1 MTSKKKVTAPKK
13 DSKPKE
19 SLKALQLTIGTI
31 AWEQEREDG
40 VLVVNGKKQK
50 GYAIYENK
58 AAYDFIYDLTKKES
72 VQNALTDLMSGDLRH
87 ADNMESEG
95 SENKGV
101 SYYNAKGQESDD
113 IDEFVGVGDTKVVD
127 VETPYGYGEVVLELS
142 DLTKIR
148 SDISKTGIEHEQC
161 FNYFKKDKNG
171 DIILTLLLSLLKVG
185 KDSKDSSV
193 KKRVAATQVYNDK
206 GYKFEKDKNYVEA
219 AKWYKKAAEQGHAD
233 AQLSLGDAYSN
244 GKGVPEDKEEA
255 VKWYRKAADQGHE
268 FAQFFLGSAY
278 DDGEGVPVDKKEAAK
293 WYKKSAIQGFSV
305 AQYCLGC
312 AYYAGEGVP
321 VDKEEGAKWHRKAA
335 DQGFDDSQSFLG
347 WAYENGE
354 GVPVNNQEALKWYK
368 LAAKQD
374 NKNAKKAVARLSGE
388 KDKPDSKKAAVKKK
402 GNKPKKSKKT

>member
-31 AWEQEREDG
+31 AWEHEREDG
-40 VLVVNGKKQK
+40 FLIIGGKKQK

-58 AAYDFIYDLTKKES
+58 ADYDFIYDLTKKES
-72 VQNALTDLMSGDLRH
+72 VQNALYDLQSGDLKN
-87 ADNMESEG
+87 ADDMESEG

-101 SYYNAKGQESDD
+101 CYYNAKGQEIDD
-113 IDEFVGVGDTKVVD
+113 IDDFVGVADTKVVD

-142 DLTKIR
+142 DSTKIR
-148 SDISKTGIEHEQC
+148 SDIRKPGIEQKQC

-171 DIILTLLLSLLKVG
+171 DIILTLLLSLYNVG
-185 KDSKDSSV
+185 QDSKDSSV
-193 KKRVAATQVYNDK
+193 KRKAAATEVYYDK
-206 GYKFEKDKNYVEA
+206 GEQFNKDKNYVEA

-255 VKWYRKAADQGHE
+255 VKWYRKAADQGHK

-278 DDGEGVPVDKKEAAK
+278 DDGEGVPKNKKEAAK
-293 WYKKSAIQGFSV
+293 WYKKSANQGFEV
-305 AQYCLGC
+305 AQYCLGN
-312 AYYAGEGVP
+312 AYSNGEGAHK
-321 VDKEEGAKWHRKAA
+321 DKEEAVKWHRKAA
-335 DQGFDDSQSFLG
+335 DQGLDWSQSFLG

-354 GVPVNNQEALKWYK
+354 GVPKNNKEALKWYK